1 MKFSAPF
8 QVIEFLGTRLPF
20 AKKFEQLV
28 VLYLKKKKREEEKT
42 WIGRKREKEEYFNF
56 KCQGWF

>member
-8 QVIEFLGTRLPF
+8 RVIEFLGTRLPF

-28 VLYLKKKKREEEKT
+28 VLYLKKKEKGGREDLDSSKEGK
-42 WIGRKREKEEYFNF
+42 GRTFQF
-56 KCQGWF
+56 